1 MMVRAEPS
9 HRRSHFHYAPRF
21 ATGALARILDS
32 LVRVSRRD
40 KRKNFVSERLRR
52 GLNPGGCPKTYRPR
66 TTPTPQRTLTYA
78 RAQVRRPKARRK
90 MREHQHFCRLVPS
103 YQFQALFNSLFKVLC
118 IFPSRYLFAI
128 GLPPIFSL
136 RWNLPPV
143 WSAIP
148 SKPTRR
154 RQTVRL
160 NPRHRRD
167 CHPLRCPVPRDFSPG
182 RAWSCLCRLQPDRRG
197 GQFTI
202 WAGPASLAVTE
213 GILVSFFSSA

>member
-78 RAQVRRPKARRK
+78 RAQVRPAAAGRK
-90 MREHQHFCRLVPS
+90 MREHHHFCGSVPS

-128 GLPPIFSL
+128 GLSPVFSF
-136 RWNLPPV
+136 RRNLPPTL
-143 WSAIP
+143 SCTP
-148 SKPTRR
+148 KQLDSSKAHRTPRT
-154 RQTVRL
+154 
-160 NPRHRRD
+160 PRHRRD
-167 CHPLRCPVPRDFSPG
+167 SHPPRYPVPRDFS
-182 RAWSCLCRLQPDRRG
+182 RG
-197 GQFTI
+197 HGWRQ
-202 WAGPASLAVTE
+202 L
-213 GILVSFFSSA
+213 L

>member
-1 MMVRAEPS
+1 MGGHCAAKSRAALKVGVEQALS
-9 HRRSHFHYAPRF
+9 RPRD
-21 ATGALARILDS
+21 AARTG
-32 LVRVSRRD
+32 RVSED
-40 KRKNFVSERLRR
+40 L
-52 GLNPGGCPKTYRPR
+52 PG
-66 TTPTPQRTLTYA
+66 TTPTPQPTLTYA
-78 RAQVRRPKARRK
+78 RAQVRPAAAGRK
-90 MREHQHFCRLVPS
+90 MREHHHFCGSVPS